1 MAETTAKAARNA
13 EKSSLATIAAAITKN
28 ILGAELAKP
37 AMIKVPRAVAEIHV
51 SRDDV
56 IPAGTVITDKI
67 AEIAGLDTKAID
79 DLEDQGFVDF
89 VEVYAQAVA
98 EDAAQ
103 GADSAPAA

>member
-1 MAETTAKAARNA
+1 MADTTAKSARSAA
-13 EKSSLATIAAAITKN
+13 KSSLATIAAAITKN

-51 SRDDV
+51 SPNDV

-67 AEIAGLDTKAID
+67 AEIAGLDAEAID

-98 EDAAQ
+98 DDSAQ
-103 GADSAPAA
+103 GADQSTTA